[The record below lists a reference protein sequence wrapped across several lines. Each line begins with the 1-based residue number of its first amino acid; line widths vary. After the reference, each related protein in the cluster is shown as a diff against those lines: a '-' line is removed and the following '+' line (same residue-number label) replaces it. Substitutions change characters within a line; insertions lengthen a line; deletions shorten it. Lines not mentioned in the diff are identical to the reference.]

1 MTIAENYMILMVS
14 ARSIAEYDRA
24 LATAF
29 NLSVIQEYIGDML
42 TDLIFSDGSTL
53 QLDN

>member
-1 MTIAENYMILMVS
+1 MTIAENYTILMDA
-14 ARSIAEYDRA
+14 ARSTAEYDRA

-29 NLSVIQEYIGDML
+29 NLSISQEYIGDKL

-53 QLDN
+53 QLDK